1 MTSLLA
7 NFDIENIRNFWEI
20 YPNWKTPKVLRDF
33 YIKDKSKNKNKSSL
47 IMWSIIHMFEKSP
60 ENPWRNMD
68 SLDKIELIN
77 EDILN
82 TPNFDWTKYED
93 IISSCKNMM
102 LTEDEKSLI
111 EMEEYIE
118 RRRLFIKEQQEN
130 LSFEVIKTIDE
141 TIKRQADLSKE
152 MSRLRDKIM
161 LVEDSGTAK
170 GGKTE
175 SAGELG
181 LL

>member
-1 MTSLLA
+1 M
-7 NFDIENIRNFWEI
+7 
-20 YPNWKTPKVLRDF
+20 
-33 YIKDKSKNKNKSSL
+33 SS
-47 IMWSIIHMFEKSP
+47 F
-60 ENPWRNMD
+60 
-68 SLDKIELIN
+68 DKIDLIN

-82 TPNFDWTKYED
+82 TPNFDWTEYED

-152 MSRLRDKIM
+152 IDRLRDKIM
-161 LVEDSGTAK
+161 LVEDNGTAK